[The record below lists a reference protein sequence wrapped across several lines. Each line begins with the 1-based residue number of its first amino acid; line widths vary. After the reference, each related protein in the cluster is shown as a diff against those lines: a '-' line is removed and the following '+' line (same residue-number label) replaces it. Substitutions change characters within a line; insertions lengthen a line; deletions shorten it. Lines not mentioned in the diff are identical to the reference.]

1 MLPGSAPGFRD
12 LEQGCGLGAEERPEG
27 PGLGVGRVSSGG
39 WEAHLWS
46 GPVVTPVPR
55 PQTFVHVAEV
65 MGRHYGMVPIQ
76 VRAHLWTWSPDPDA
90 PSAAVSIPSL
100 PAPGPLSS

>member
-1 MLPGSAPGFRD
+1 MN
-12 LEQGCGLGAEERPEG
+12 LEKGCGLGAEERLEG
-27 PGLGVGRVSSGG
+27 PGLGVGMVSSGG
-39 WEAHLWS
+39 WEAHPLS
-46 GPVVTPVPR
+46 GPVVTPVPC

-76 VRAHLWTWSPDPDA
+76 VRAHLWTSSPGPDA
-90 PSAAVSIPSL
+90 PAAAVSTPSL